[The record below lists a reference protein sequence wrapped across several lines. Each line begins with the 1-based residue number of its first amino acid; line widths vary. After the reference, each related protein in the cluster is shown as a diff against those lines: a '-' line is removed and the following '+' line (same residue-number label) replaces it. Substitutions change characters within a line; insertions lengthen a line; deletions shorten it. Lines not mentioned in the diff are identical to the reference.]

1 MAIKKPIVVAKA
13 MKKTMPMMDKEPK
26 GKKCP
31 TCGKC

>member
-1 MAIKKPIVVAKA
+1 MAKKKA
-13 MKKTMPMMDKEPK
+13 APKKESMKMEKGEKK